1 MQKRGV
7 FGVGWLVKIEAVV
20 LQRYGHDVCF
30 LDFDE
35 QKSRGNET
43 TSRNHEEKFENRLQ
57 KMRK

>member
-1 MQKRGV
+1 M

-30 LDFDE
+30 LEDFDE

-43 TSRNHEEKFENRLQ
+43 DIA
-57 KMRK
+57 